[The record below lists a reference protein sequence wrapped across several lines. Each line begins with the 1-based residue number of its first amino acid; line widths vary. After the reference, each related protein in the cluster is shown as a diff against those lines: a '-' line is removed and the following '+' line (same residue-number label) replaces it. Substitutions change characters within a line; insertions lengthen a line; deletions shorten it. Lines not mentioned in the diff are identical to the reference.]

1 MADET
6 TKAEPTA
13 QPEPT
18 KAVNVDELTAQL
30 DAIKKA
36 QAGSDKAYQ
45 EAAKKLAAL
54 EADNER
60 LQKEKMSEK
69 EKAEYEL
76 AKQRAEIDA
85 KAREVA
91 EATSRLSKMKLM
103 GEKGIAPEMADYIKG
118 NTEEEI
124 LSSIDTLTKLVE
136 KEVAKR
142 VEKTLTGTHKPQA
155 GAEPPKQNNLAGM
168 GFAEIERLAR
178 EGKL

>member
-1 MADET
+1 ME
-6 TKAEPTA
+6 EPKVAIA
-13 QPEPT
+13 QE
-18 KAVNVDELTAQL
+18 AGQEQEVSVDELKAQL
-30 DAIKKA
+30 EQARKS
-36 QAGSDKAYQ
+36 QAGVDKSYA
-45 EAAKKLAAL
+45 EAAKRAAAL
-54 EADNER
+54 EAEIEK

-124 LSSIDTLTKLVE
+124 LSSIDTLTKLLE

-142 VEKTLTGTHKPQA
+142 VEKTLTGTQKPQA
-155 GAEPPKQNNLAGM
+155 GAEPPKPNNLAGM
-168 GFAEIERLAR
+168 GLAEIERLAR

>member
-1 MADET
+1 ME
-6 TKAEPTA
+6 EPKVAIA
-13 QPEPT
+13 QESGQEQE
-18 KAVNVDELTAQL
+18 VSVDELKTQL
-30 DAIKKA
+30 EQARKS
-36 QAGSDKAYQ
+36 QAGVDKSYAQ
-45 EAAKKLAAL
+45 EVKRAASL
-54 EADNER
+54 EAEIEK

-142 VEKTLTGTHKPQA
+142 VEKTLTGTQKPQA